1 MKKIIMISL
10 MLISLGI
17 LLVNAQELARYE
29 FDEIE
34 VVYAAEFIAKPISV
48 NPDNW
53 LVQIAGGV
61 NKDIKV
67 LYGIVELK
75 KNGKTEITEEFIR
88 VEGEGGFER
97 FLLNSWSSYIENQ
110 LKFPISGESLYEVD
124 MPTLKEAGDPNK
136 KIRIDIKFSGDT
148 QSFFWSAK
156 KIVDA
161 NVVKDFTPPINSV
174 SLYTRFK
181 EGQRYAIL
189 LSTPEAGGKDKQ
201 YTSVLPQTVG
211 KEQVIKEGE
220 TCDVASNNQL
230 SMCFN
235 YCSSIDESWAAT
247 CDGNVCGCVRP
258 LGEMS
263 QSSESNDVSVTQAIS
278 AQTQKTGMKE
288 GNSCDPEAASGG
300 IVDCLNYCSSIGI
313 NQATCNDGTCKC
325 VEIDEAPQLAP
336 NQDKG

>member
-67 LYGIVELK
+67 
-75 KNGKTEITEEFIR
+75 
-88 VEGEGGFER
+88 
-97 FLLNSWSSYIENQ
+97 
-110 LKFPISGESLYEVD
+110 
-124 MPTLKEAGDPNK
+124 
-136 KIRIDIKFSGDT
+136 SGDT
-148 QSFFWSAK
+148 QYFFWSAK

-161 NVVKDFTPPINSV
+161 NVVKDVTSPINSV